1 MLFEEY
7 RIKPR
12 LRFSFV
18 YVLFSR
24 ATFIQIV
31 FASLQLV
38 YVCMVAIKKLPVLE
52 HSAAFIFS
60 FVGTIEPF
68 LVLWKI
74 EFRLSR
80 YCRGG
85 AGGGGRWG
93 ERGARGVCSSAN
105 HIAVQ
110 RRVSNKTETTTIV
123 LLSIP
128 CFQMELYKFQLH
140 CLFYHFSWL
149 AHSEGQSEINLTDY
163 NLSTTIRDM
172 GRYARYDARCRARHA
187 SSDGEEEEPCD
198 RKSRKRKNGDS
209 NGPRMSKS
217 ENDIDRKRKRFQ

>member
-1 MLFEEY
+1 M
-7 RIKPR
+7 
-12 LRFSFV
+12 
-18 YVLFSR
+18 
-24 ATFIQIV
+24 
-31 FASLQLV
+31 QL
-38 YVCMVAIKKLPVLE
+38 L
-52 HSAAFIFS
+52 
-60 FVGTIEPF
+60 F
-68 LVLWKI
+68 LVLLGP
-74 EFRLSR
+74 LSHFGTLENR
-80 YCRGG
+80 VPLKPVLCVCVW
-85 AGGGGRWG
+85 GGGEGG
-93 ERGARGVCSSAN
+93 VVCSSAN

-123 LLSIP
+123 LLSIL

-140 CLFYHFSWL
+140 CFFYHFSWL

-198 RKSRKRKNGDS
+198 RKSRKRKNCDS

-217 ENDIDRKRKRFQ
+217 ENDIDCKRKRFQWKMRFDVR